1 MKKRILPITFLIAIL
16 ISIIMMSKSQII
28 AKEVINV
35 FLFFIIPSLAPA
47 MILDYLFLYSG
58 GLDILTLG
66 KNKNASVPI
75 IILGIL
81 SGTPTLL
88 TYVDEAIKENFLSN
102 EEAQHIVEA
111 FSMPSFPFLLAISL
125 KLQNHVM
132 KWLLISQIL
141 IINLVFY
148 ILKKPKN
155 QEKTTY
161 RLLNNTPKNIL
172 QSTFLATSKSLV
184 MIFGSMLLFSLPLL
198 ILQEFFRNDILYG
211 VSGLFEFSYS
221 LTKLSEYSTFLSYI
235 FMSFIASF
243 GSFSLLSQVS
253 TLCRSISLQKVI
265 KKRFYIALIN
275 TAITSIVLLFCY
287 FI

>member
-125 KLQNHVM
+125 KLQNQVM

-253 TLCRSISLQKVI
+253 TLCHSISLPKVI